1 MEVTQ
6 YPRTV
11 ELGTRV
17 VTFPSP
23 ELQELKDSN
32 HLLGNTQ
39 ALRDQLQQQGY
50 LFIRGFHDRK
60 EVLEAREAVIRH
72 VVSGGDGKI
81 QEPATKGVLGARCG
95 IGCIPFMEG
104 KNDITHAKEVI
115 RVLEGPRPKKFFNEL
130 FGSDCA
136 TFDYKWLRGIHRRAF
151 TGAHVDNVYM
161 GRGSQSLVTLW
172 TPFGD
177 VSVEMGTLCMCEGS
191 HKLDS
196 FKRFQETYGNLD
208 VEAANLKG
216 SGWFTSDPDE
226 ISAGFG
232 GQWKTT
238 DFRAG
243 DVLLFTMRTVHM
255 STSNLTDF
263 LRISC
268 DTRWQPACDQL
279 DTRFMGQFE
288 VESGAKFGL
297 NAEGDKISNSVTI
310 EMLRKEW
317 GI

>member
-1 MEVTQ
+1 MATDV
-6 YPRTV
+6 PRTV

-17 VTFPSP
+17 VTFPSV
-23 ELQELKDSN
+23 ELQQLQDSN

-39 ALRDQLQQQGY
+39 ALRDKLHEQGY
-50 LFIRGFHDRK
+50 LFLRGFHDRE
-60 EVLEAREAVIRH
+60 EVLQAREAVIRY
-72 VVSGGDGKI
+72 VASGGNGKI
-81 QEPATKGVLGARCG
+81 MEPATKGVLDSRCG

-104 KNDITHAKEVI
+104 RNDITHTEEVI
-115 RVLEGPRPKKFFNEL
+115 RVLEGPRPKKFFKEL
-130 FGSDCA
+130 FGSESI

-161 GRGSQSLVTLW
+161 GRGSQNLVTLW

-177 VSVEMGTLCMCEGS
+177 VNVEMGTLCMCEGS
-191 HKLDS
+191 HKLEG
-196 FKRFQETYGNLD
+196 FKRFQETYGSLD

-216 SGWFTSDPDE
+216 SGWFTHDPDE
-226 ISAGFG
+226 ISARFG

-238 DFRAG
+238 DFKAG

-263 LRISC
+263 IRISC
-268 DTRWQPACDQL
+268 DTRWQPASEPVDR
-279 DTRFMGQFE
+279 RFMGRFDSKHDVQY
-288 VESGAKFGL
+288 GL
-297 NAEGDKISNSVTI
+297 YADSDKVLDSVTM
-310 EMLRKEW
+310 ETLRYKW

>member
-1 MEVTQ
+1 MATNP
-6 YPRTV
+6 PRTV

-23 ELQELKDSN
+23 QLQELQDSN

-39 ALRDQLQQQGY
+39 ALRNQLQEQGY

-81 QEPATKGVLGARCG
+81 IEPATQGVLDSRCG

-104 KNDITHAKEVI
+104 RNDITHSQEVS
-115 RVLEGPRPKKFFNEL
+115 RVLEGPRPKAFFKEL
-130 FGSDCA
+130 FGTDSI
-136 TFDYKWLRGIHRRAF
+136 TFDYKWLRGIHRRGF

-161 GRGSQSLVTLW
+161 GRGTKNLVTLW

-177 VSVEMGTLCMCEGS
+177 VNVEMGTLCMCEGS
-191 HKLDS
+191 HKLAT
-196 FKRFQETYGNLD
+196 FKRFQETYGDLD
-208 VEAANLKG
+208 IEAVNLKG
-216 SGWFTSDPDE
+216 SGWFTHDPDE
-226 ISAGFG
+226 ISTKFG

-238 DFRAG
+238 DFKAG
-243 DVLLFTMRTVHM
+243 DAILFTMRTVHM

-263 LRISC
+263 MRISC
-268 DTRWQPACDQL
+268 DTRWQPACEQVDK
-279 DTRFMGQFE
+279 RFMGHFNTE
-288 VESGAKFGL
+288 NESQYGL
-297 NAEGDKISNSVTI
+297 YADSRTVSNSVTM
-310 EMLRKEW
+310 EALRNKW